1 MSGVSRRRFL
11 GLGHGQAP
19 RAADKQGQAAPRSFL
34 EDFYARRGRQA
45 ETPLVF
51 HPTVVTF
58 DTAHSEEPEDDRA

>member
-11 GLGHGQAP
+11 GLDHEQAP
-19 RAADKQGQAAPRSFL
+19 RAVDKQGQAAPRSYL

-58 DTAHSEEPEDDRA
+58 DTTRSDNPEDDRT